1 MWDTRYLVFLALGR
15 THGRLRAVEV
25 HFPFFDF
32 FPSILSPVSLLP
44 PSPFSSYFTV
54 TSVRKPQGRDRPGGC
69 WASLCSEHSAL
80 RWKLMSTWTS
90 PFHQLRTAIPF
101 NPTDAAVPLLPK
113 YPPLRAFLIGFV
125 PGGGWQCSQLWTMA
139 FFFFWKFG
147 THAIAQSQTFLSSLT
162 LALVLHVR
170 KGMETMCCRW
180 FGLLFSFLFFISSR
194 FDISM
199 EVLDDDK
206 VHFNGSIGGCG
217 PCSSH
222 QTPCA

>member
-1 MWDTRYLVFLALGR
+1 MRHWRTINRKNGTCCVNVGHSLPSFSCSW

-90 PFHQLRTAIPF
+90 PFHQLMTAIPF

-125 PGGGWQCSQLWTMA
+125 SGGG
-139 FFFFWKFG
+139 
-147 THAIAQSQTFLSSLT
+147 
-162 LALVLHVR
+162 
-170 KGMETMCCRW
+170 
-180 FGLLFSFLFFISSR
+180 
-194 FDISM
+194 
-199 EVLDDDK
+199 
-206 VHFNGSIGGCG
+206 
-217 PCSSH
+217 
-222 QTPCA
+222 